1 MSVSVTRELT
11 KDFVEGYTEVHI
23 RCCVASIPAGPNLH
37 TALQLFPKESSFE
50 GIKNNFLRFL
60 RKLFGGKRNTQPQ
73 PTSEDAD
80 LIQIYTDTEVALQA
94 LEQLVREKNL
104 PKRLLVIHG
113 LGGVGKSTLLKMYA
127 YFCHSHRIPVALVAS
142 EEAPSPVDVLAKWA
156 DDLSHDDVALP
167 VFQRTL
173 THFRTIQAKVE
184 AEAASSQLA
193 SHLGKAAAQTVIGLA
208 TSAIP
213 IVGPLV
219 GAVASTSAEAFVDWL
234 HSFLTKPDLELYL
247 DPVKRLTSDF
257 LSDLANVASR
267 QRIVLMADT
276 YEQMTALDDWMRELA
291 RRLHENV
298 LLVIAGRTVP
308 DWGRAWQ
315 TWMVNAE
322 IVELEEMTPDNLRAL
337 VRSYYARIR
346 RGDPDPQQVEAIVQF
361 ARGLPLVATTVV
373 QLWVKYGVEDFHA
386 VRPQVVADLVDRLLE
401 GVPQEMRPAFETA
414 AVLRYFNVDA
424 LGALLEH
431 GTAEELYTE
440 LRRWPFIHPRREGLA
455 VHDTM
460 REMINE
466 ALFVRAPERFRR
478 LHEHAAEYYEAQL
491 EKAVGNERERYAM
504 EQLYHRIRADE
515 VSGVQLFRKT
525 AEELIRYGLVN
536 QLRALLNDVNTY
548 LLELENSRLWRK
560 YYQARLLDLERHQP
574 EAVQLYEEIAN
585 NEQAEDILRAYAL
598 CDWAWRERMSSF
610 EKYEEIL
617 ERIHN
622 LYPDPDALSEPDI
635 KLGLYMV
642 ELGELYKVQGKRSEA
657 LAYLERA
664 RSLYEKIGD
673 LYWVGFTYNRIKYY
687 YLESGAWNKG
697 LEMQHRGLQEIAKLP
712 GEQQSFI
719 RSELLGGYSTY
730 WMWAGRYLETEQQLR
745 EAQGIAEKAE
755 RVEQSVY
762 LRRDLA
768 LVLGLQGKWQEYSQ
782 HITKVIELGHQQ
794 DPTFEAVTSG
804 YQGFLA
810 LKRGE
815 AAEAEQ
821 YLQPFMDMFSQ
832 RTNKIWYFPPL
843 LNWLGTLQEIK
854 NDPERAEEFY
864 QERVNLRYLGQWYW
878 YVGALTGLVRIHHV
892 KGDYMAIGSILHDA
906 EALAQQYEYNDQLA
920 SLRLTQGHLAL
931 DGKITEW
938 GQGFDT
944 ALHFYQ
950 QALLYALRHNRF
962 LLDEVLSGQPQE
974 TPLQCIL
981 LYCQKRGEE
990 GKHILQ
996 TLHNWWQSSAN
1007 NIDIPGPGS
1016 FSLIPDGISLLE
1028 GERLARQQEP
1038 GDGSPQRMITEQLG
1052 ELL

>member
-1 MSVSVTRELT
+1 M
-11 KDFVEGYTEVHI
+11 
-23 RCCVASIPAGPNLH
+23 
-37 TALQLFPKESSFE
+37 
-50 GIKNNFLRFL
+50 NNFLHFL
-60 RKLFGGKRNTQPQ
+60 RKLFSSQRVTQLH
-73 PTSEDAD
+73 PTDEDAD
-80 LIQIYTDTEVALQA
+80 LIQLYTDTEHALQA
-94 LEQLVREKNL
+94 FEQMVIEKTL

-127 YFCHSHRIPVALVAS
+127 SLCRKHNIPVALVAS
-142 EEAPSPVDVLAKWA
+142 EEAPSAVDVLANWA
-156 DDLSHDDVALP
+156 NDLSLYNVTLP
-167 VFQRTL
+167 VFQKTL
-173 THFRTIQAKVE
+173 TRFRAIQAKVE
-184 AEAASSQLA
+184 AEATSSQLA
-193 SHLGKAAAQTVIGLA
+193 TNLGKAAAQTVIGIA
-208 TSAIP
+208 TSTIP

-219 GAVASTSAEAFVDWL
+219 GAVASASAEAFVDWL
-234 HSFLTKPDLELYL
+234 HSFLSKPDLELYL
-247 DPVKRLTSDF
+247 DPVKCLDSDF
-257 LSDLANVASR
+257 LSDLAKVASR
-267 QRIVLMADT
+267 QRIVLLTDT
-276 YEQMTALDDWMRELA
+276 YEQMTALDDWMREFA
-291 RRLHENV
+291 RRLSKNV

-308 DWGRAWQ
+308 EWNRAWQ
-315 TWMVNAE
+315 SWMGNAE
-322 IVELEEMTPDNLRAL
+322 IVELEEMTADNLRAL

-346 RGDPDPQQVEAIVQF
+346 RGNPDPQQVEAIVQF

-373 QLWVKYGVEDFHA
+373 QLWVKYGVEDFQA

-401 GVPQEMRPAFETA
+401 GVPQDMRPAFETS

-431 GTAEELYTE
+431 GNAEELYIE

-466 ALFVRAPERFRR
+466 ALYVRTPERFRR
-478 LHEHAAEYYEAQL
+478 LHERAAEYYEARL
-491 EKAVGNERERYAM
+491 EKAVGNDRARYAV

-525 AEELIRYGLVN
+525 AEELVRYGLVN

-548 LLELENSRLWRK
+548 PLKLENSRLWRQ
-560 YYQARLLDLERHQP
+560 YYQARLLDLERHQA
-574 EAVQLYEEIAN
+574 EAVKLYEDIAN

-617 ERIHN
+617 ERIN
-622 LYPDPDALSEPDI
+622 ILYPDPDALPEPDI

-664 RSLYEKIGD
+664 RNLYEKIGD
-673 LYWVGFTYNRIKYY
+673 LYWLGFTYNRIKYY
-687 YLESGAWNKG
+687 YLESGAWKEG
-697 LEMQHRGLQEIAKLP
+697 LEMQQRGLQEIAKLP

-730 WMWAGRYLETEQQLR
+730 WMWAGRYHETEDQLR
-745 EAQGIAEKAE
+745 EALRIAEKAE

-762 LRRDLA
+762 LLRDLA

-782 HITKVIELGHQQ
+782 HITKVIELGQQQ
-794 DPTFEAVTSG
+794 DPSFEAVTSG
-804 YQGFLA
+804 YQGFMA

-815 AAEAEQ
+815 VAEAQQ
-821 YLQPFMDMFSQ
+821 YLTPCMDMFRQ

-843 LNWLGTLQEIK
+843 LNWLGTLQEIRMA
-854 NDPERAEEFY
+854 PELAEQLY
-864 QERVNLRYLGQWYW
+864 QERVNLRYLEQWYW
-878 YVGALTGLVRIHHV
+878 YVGALAGLVRIHHV
-892 KGDYMAIGSILHDA
+892 NGDYVAIVSILHDA
-906 EALAQQYEYNDQLA
+906 EALAQHYGYNDQLA
-920 SLRLTQGHLAL
+920 SLRLTQGHLAW
-931 DGKITEW
+931 DGTITAW

-950 QALLYALRHNRF
+950 QALIHALRHNRY
-962 LLDEVLSGQPQE
+962 LLDEVLSGLPQE
-974 TPLQCIL
+974 TPLQSIIL
-981 LYCQKRGEE
+981 HCQKRGEE
-990 GKHILQ
+990 GKQMLQ
-996 TLHNWWQSSAN
+996 DLLNWWQSGTN
-1007 NIDIPGPGS
+1007 NIDIVGPGN
-1016 FSLIPDGISLLE
+1016 FSPIPDGISLLE
-1028 GERLARQQEP
+1028 GERLVRQQEP
-1038 GDGSPQRMITEQLG
+1038 GDGSPQLTITERLR